1 MHLSIYAA
9 IKFRAQKAVTNTNS
23 RIENWFLNS
32 HKVVSQA
39 TWSKQLHPTLDVQ
52 TLKKQLYPSNKFEVK

>member
-1 MHLSIYAA
+1 MHLSIYTA

-39 TWSKQLHPTLDVQ
+39 T
-52 TLKKQLYPSNKFEVK
+52 